1 MTIFEEAARTSF
13 PPFSS
18 HPGNVKCKYIL
29 SASADTETV
38 GSPINT
44 IAELELAILDTR
56 WVLILR

>member
-1 MTIFEEAARTSF
+1 MTIFEEAAGTPF

-18 HPGNVKCKYIL
+18 HPGNVKCKSIL
-29 SASADTETV
+29 SAAADTETV

-44 IAELELAILDTR
+44 ISELELPILDTR